1 MKKIEKQNKTNKM
14 KNTEKETQS
23 VVKVFSIDGKYQ
35 GVSRP
40 VMYEGEKYIIKENE
54 MVFYLRENPNCQVYA
69 VGAWRENTSGEV
81 IGDVDTY
88 FIHILTGR
96 RCNTVRDCATGWSE
110 PEKKAAEEWETLYQ
124 RIEDLRGI
132 EEIICGEKRVEV

>member
-1 MKKIEKQNKTNKM
+1 M
-14 KNTEKETQS
+14 KNTVKETQS
-23 VVKVFSIDGKYQ
+23 VVGVFSRDGKYK

-40 VMYEGEKYIIKENE
+40 KMYEGEKYILKENE
-54 MVFYLRENPNCQVYA
+54 MVFYLRENPNCQVQA
-69 VGAWRENTSGEV
+69 VGTWRENTTGEV

-96 RCNTVRDCATGWSE
+96 RCESAWGCLVGWSE
-110 PEKKAAEEWETLYQ
+110 PEKKAAEEWETLCQ

-132 EEIICGEKRVEV
+132 EEIICTEKRVEV

>member
-1 MKKIEKQNKTNKM
+1 M
-14 KNTEKETQS
+14 KNTTKEAQS
-23 VVKVFSIDGKYQ
+23 VVGVFSIDGKYT

-40 VMYEGEKYIIKENE
+40 KMYEGEEYILKENE

-110 PEKKAAEEWETLYQ
+110 PEKKAAEEWESLC
-124 RIEDLRGI
+124 RHIEDLPNL
-132 EEIICGEKRVEV
+132 EEIICSEKRVEV

>member
-1 MKKIEKQNKTNKM
+1 M
-14 KNTEKETQS
+14 KNTVKEAQS
-23 VVKVFSIDGKYQ
+23 VVGVFSVDGKYK

-40 VMYEGEKYIIKENE
+40 KMYEGEKYIWKENE
-54 MVFYLRENPNCQVYA
+54 MIFYLRENPNCQVQA
-69 VGAWRENTSGEV
+69 VGIWRENTIGEV

-110 PEKKAAEEWETLYQ
+110 PDKKAAEDWEALCQ
-124 RIEDLRGI
+124 HIEDLRGI
-132 EEIICGEKRVEV
+132 EEIICTEKRVEV

>member
-1 MKKIEKQNKTNKM
+1 M

-23 VVKVFSIDGKYQ
+23 VVKVFSRDGKYK

-54 MVFYLRENPNCQVYA
+54 MIFYLRENPKCQVQA
-69 VGAWRENTSGEV
+69 VGTWRENTAGEV

-96 RCNTVRDCATGWSE
+96 RCNTVRDCATGWLE
-110 PEKKAAEEWETLYQ
+110 QEKKEADEWESLCQ
-124 RIEDLRGI
+124 HIEDLRGI
-132 EEIICGEKRVEV
+132 EEIICVEKRVEV